1 MLQTPI
7 IRGEVWWVSFDPS
20 LAGEIR
26 KTRPAVVMSNDSS
39 NRHLNRVQ
47 VVPFTSNV
55 ARLFPGEVYV
65 TLDGQQSKALA
76 DQLTTVARQRL
87 RERIST
93 LAPQDLQAIARTIR
107 LQLAL

>member
-7 IRGEVWWVSFDPS
+7 RRGAVWWVSFDPS

-26 KTRPAVVMSNDSS
+26 KTRPAVIVSNDGS

-47 VVPFTSNV
+47 VVPLTGNV
-55 ARLFPGEVYV
+55 SKLFPGEVYV
-65 TLDGQQSKALA
+65 TLA
-76 DQLTTVARQRL
+76 DRLTTVARDRL
-87 RERIST
+87 RGRISALT
-93 LAPQDLQAIARTIR
+93 PQDMQAVARAIR